1 MLLKYSLFELLKEYN
16 KNKEYIHAKLKGE
29 TIEGY
34 TDSGDTTMVLGLSLV
49 PFLVILLV
57 SFAIWIWALVVTIKY
72 WKQLPEWA
80 QVISVLGLLPIIP
93 GGPIVT
99 LVVVYVTKGGE
110 GGSRMC
116 GRKH

>member
-1 MLLKYSLFELLKEYN
+1 MLLKYSLFDLLKEYN
-16 KNKEYIHAKLKGE
+16 KNKEYIHARLKGE

-34 TDSGDTTMVLGLSLV
+34 DDNGNATMILGIGL
-49 PFLVILLV
+49 PIFLLLLLI

-80 QVISVLGLLPIIP
+80 QVVSVLGLLPIIP

-99 LVVVYVTKGGE
+99 LVVVYIAKGGG